1 MFRFVSFLIQHVALQ
16 KKKNYLSRP
25 FFFCFCETKWDHK
38 VQVDHWL
45 LANRILNWPLNV
57 LKYVGDLKTQ
67 PYPRSTDQYRH
78 CTCLRCPLH
87 AITAAVTSHD
97 LQVVL
102 SGITRLRKTLLLM
115 TNGSWAKYHRVRAL
129 HFNFIR
135 TGCFSFLDHVFDQ
148 KI

>member
-1 MFRFVSFLIQHVALQ
+1 MVCFETELSAHALLKKIFVLIKLGSLTVLNILANWMSMFNRENNFKCSVLSRFYSTCGITE
-16 KKKNYLSRP
+16 KKNYLSRP
-25 FFFCFCETKWDHK
+25 LFFCFCETKWDHK

-87 AITAAVTSHD
+87 SITAAVTSHD
-97 LQVVL
+97 L
-102 SGITRLRKTLLLM
+102 
-115 TNGSWAKYHRVRAL
+115 
-129 HFNFIR
+129 
-135 TGCFSFLDHVFDQ
+135 
-148 KI
+148 